1 MGFARK
7 DDLILNFD
15 KNTVDYSSTVPY
27 MDKINA
33 EAKALVNR
41 LPNNSLP
48 RGMFYESDNY
58 AMYKKFEKNTL
69 TEEQDNNFSET
80 SPFISSDVY
89 KNLLSKQQRGGGE
102 DEDIEEESSTSSSE
116 SLTEKTTKKTSVSS
130 HKKESH
136 KKEHKGRS
144 SEHSDS
150 TISYLSSSAHTDG
163 VNSATNSATSV
174 SNHSGRKSSGRKS
187 SNKQS
192 SEILS
197 TISFNHKGGEYT
209 ESVNT
214 SDINIISVDE

>member
-15 KNTVDYSSTVPY
+15 KNTVDYSTTIPY

-33 EAKALVNR
+33 DAKALVNK
-41 LPNNSLP
+41 LPSNSLP

-102 DEDIEEESSTSSSE
+102 DEEEEEESTTSTSE
-116 SLTEKTTKKTSVSS
+116 SLTEKTEK
-130 HKKESH
+130 HKKHSTSSH
-136 KKEHKGRS
+136 KKEHKSRVS
-144 SEHSDS
+144 SNNHSDS
-150 TISYLSSSAHTDG
+150 TVSYLSSSAHTDG
-163 VNSATNSATSV
+163 VNSDSATKSSATS
-174 SNHSGRKSSGRKS
+174 HSGRKS
-187 SNKQS
+187 SNKNS

-197 TISFNHKGGEYT
+197 TISFNHKGGKQYT